1 MFINLDD
8 AKAKPQPQSATNL
21 TTVKFYL
28 SNINVNAI
36 QNPSDYHL
44 RHKDPQR
51 GFHKVCSGD
60 RNSWVELDPNSHLV
74 PLVQVHCGHQLA
86 SCFGRFARTKAIGGL
101 VAKEKVHAF
110 VDSVPCKHFIKVW
123 SSC

>member
-1 MFINLDD
+1 MFVNLDY
-8 AKAKPQPQSATNL
+8 AKPKPQPQCATNL
-21 TTVKFYL
+21 KKVKFKL
-28 SNINVNAI
+28 STINVNAI

-86 SCFGRFARTKAIGGL
+86 SCFGCFARTKAVRRL
-101 VAKEKVHAF
+101 VAKEKVF
-110 VDSVPCKHFIKVW
+110 TFIDNVACEPSIK
-123 SSC
+123 S